1 MRERVLGARQK
12 QSERF
17 KGDGTQLNAQMSS
30 SDLREHCRLDP
41 ECRRLLATTIERF
54 GLSVRAHDKI
64 LKVAR
69 TIADLENQDVLK
81 CDHIREA
88 THYRMLDRPL

>member
-1 MRERVLGARQK
+1 MSADYRVKIINDGYLISGHLDREVGV
-12 QSERF
+12 
-17 KGDGTQLNAQMSS
+17 
-30 SDLREHCRLDP
+30 
-41 ECRRLLATTIERF
+41 
-54 GLSVRAHDKI
+54 SVRAHDKI